1 MGKYKYYKNKK
12 GDSCNFTT
20 YDKMFSILGLILSL
34 LLIMYLSYKGYS
46 TIITAPIVALLT
58 LVITSGLDSHLMAS
72 YTEVYMS
79 GFSNFIKSYFPL
91 FMTGAIFAILME
103 KANYAKSIS
112 YFITK
117 KLGKEKAILSIVLSG
132 ALLTY
137 GGVSL
142 FVVAF
147 ISYPIAKTL
156 FKQADIPKRLI
167 PGCIALGSFTF
178 TMTALPGTPEIQNV
192 IPMKYFGTDA
202 FAAPLMGIIA
212 SLLMLGL
219 GMLYLT
225 RQAKKAKSLGEGY
238 GNYEDDIEVV
248 YENLPNIFIA
258 VFPILLIFAMNLF
271 FSKIFYPSINGS
283 YLQKY
288 NTTLENVSG
297 TWSVIISIVIAD
309 LFILVT
315 NFKKIEN
322 LKAVLDEGV
331 TNSFKPLLNSSAI
344 VGYGSVVKSLA
355 VFTIIQNFVF
365 NLSSNPIISE
375 ALSVNLIC
383 GLTASASGG
392 LTITL
397 DALAPTYLQMANT
410 LNISPEILHRIASL
424 ACGGLDT
431 LPHNGAVITTLAIC
445 GLTHK
450 ESYKDIFVTS
460 VIIPILVTAIIVIGV
475 SVGIYI

>member
-1 MGKYKYYKNKK
+1 
-12 GDSCNFTT
+12 
-20 YDKMFSILGLILSL
+20 MFLA
-34 LLIMYLSYKGYS
+34 YKGYS

-58 LVITSGLDSHLMAS
+58 LIVTTGFDSHLMAS

-79 GFSNFIKSYFPL
+79 GFSNFVKNYFPL

-112 YFITK
+112 HFITK
-117 KLGKEKAILSIVLSG
+117 KLGSDKAILSIVLSG

-147 ISYPIAKTL
+147 ISYPIARSL
-156 FKQADIPKRLI
+156 FKEADIPKRLI

-178 TMTALPGTPEIQNV
+178 TMTAAPGSPEIQNV
-192 IPMKYFGTDA
+192 IPMKYFGTDT
-202 FAAPLMGIIA
+202 FAAPLLGIIA

-219 GMLYLT
+219 GIIYLS
-225 RQAKKAKSLGEGY
+225 REAKKARNNNEGY
-238 GNYEDDIEVV
+238 GDYV
-248 YENLPNIFIA
+248 ENEKLTEEKLPNIFVAIL
-258 VFPILLIFAMNLF
+258 PILIIFVSNLF
-271 FSKIFYPSINGS
+271 FSKIYYPSVDGT
-283 YLQKY
+283 YLEQF
-288 NTTLENVSG
+288 NTTLGNVSG

-309 LFILVT
+309 LFLVIT
-315 NFKKIEN
+315 NFKKIKN
-322 LKAVLDEGV
+322 IKSVLDEGV
-331 TNSFKPLLNSSAI
+331 SNSFRPLLNSSAI
-344 VGYGSVVKSLA
+344 VGYGSVIKSLA
-355 VFTIIQNFVF
+355 IFSVIQNFVF
-365 NLSSNPIISE
+365 NISSNPIISE

-397 DALAPTYLQMANT
+397 DALAPTYMQMASA
-410 LNISPEILHRIASL
+410 LNISPEILHRVASL

-460 VIIPILVTAIIVIGV
+460 VLIPIVVTTIIVIGL
-475 SVGIYI
+475 SMSIYI

>member
-1 MGKYKYYKNKK
+1 
-12 GDSCNFTT
+12 
-20 YDKMFSILGLILSL
+20 MFSIIGLILSL
-34 LLIMYLSYKGYS
+34 VLIMFLAYKGYS

-58 LVITSGLDSHLMAS
+58 LIVTTGFDSHLMAS

-79 GFSNFIKSYFPL
+79 GFASFVKNYFPL

-112 YFITK
+112 HFITK
-117 KLGKEKAILSIVLSG
+117 KLGSGKAILSIVLSG

-147 ISYPIAKTL
+147 ISYPIARIL
-156 FKQADIPKRLI
+156 FKEADIPKRLI

-178 TMTALPGTPEIQNV
+178 TMTAAPGSPEIQNV

-202 FAAPLMGIIA
+202 FAAPLLGIIA

-219 GMLYLT
+219 GMIYLS
-225 RQAKKAKSLGEGY
+225 REAKKARNNNEGY
-238 GNYEDDIEVV
+238 GDYIENEKLTE
-248 YENLPNIFIA
+248 ENLPNIFVSIL
-258 VFPILLIFAMNLF
+258 PILIIFVSNLF
-271 FSKIFYPSINGS
+271 FSKVYYPSVDGA
-283 YLQKY
+283 YLEKF
-288 NTTLENVSG
+288 NTTLGNVSG

-309 LFILVT
+309 LFLVIN
-315 NFKKIEN
+315 NFKKLTNI
-322 LKAVLDEGV
+322 KSILDEGV
-331 TNSFKPLLNSSAI
+331 TNSFRPLLNSSAI
-344 VGYGSVVKSLA
+344 VGYGSVIKSLA
-355 VFTIIQNFVF
+355 IFSVVQNFVF
-365 NLSSNPIISE
+365 NISSNPIISE

-397 DALAPTYLQMANT
+397 DALAPTYLQMASA
-410 LNISPEILHRIASL
+410 LNISPEILHRVASL

-460 VIIPILVTAIIVIGV
+460 VLIPIIVTAIIVIGV
-475 SVGIYI
+475 SIYLSLIHISEPTRP

>member
-1 MGKYKYYKNKK
+1 
-12 GDSCNFTT
+12 
-20 YDKMFSILGLILSL
+20 MFSIIGLILSL
-34 LLIMYLSYKGYS
+34 VLIMFLAYKGYS

-58 LVITSGLDSHLMAS
+58 LIVTTGFDSHLMAS

-79 GFSNFIKSYFPL
+79 GFASFVKNYFPL

-112 YFITK
+112 HFITK
-117 KLGKEKAILSIVLSG
+117 KLGSDKAILSIVLSG

-147 ISYPIAKTL
+147 ISYPIARIL
-156 FKQADIPKRLI
+156 FKEADIPKRLI

-178 TMTALPGTPEIQNV
+178 TMTAAPGSPEIQNV

-202 FAAPLMGIIA
+202 FAAPLLGIIA

-219 GMLYLT
+219 GMIYLS
-225 RQAKKAKSLGEGY
+225 REAKKARNNNEGY
-238 GNYEDDIEVV
+238 GDYIENEKLTE
-248 YENLPNIFIA
+248 ENLPNIFVSIL
-258 VFPILLIFAMNLF
+258 PILIIFVSNLF
-271 FSKIFYPSINGS
+271 FSKVYYPSVDGA
-283 YLQKY
+283 YLEKF
-288 NTTLENVSG
+288 NATLGNVSG

-309 LFILVT
+309 LFLVIT
-315 NFKKIEN
+315 NFKK
-322 LKAVLDEGV
+322 LKNIKSILDEGV
-331 TNSFKPLLNSSAI
+331 TNSFRPLLNSSAI
-344 VGYGSVVKSLA
+344 VGYGSVIKSLA
-355 VFTIIQNFVF
+355 IFSVVQNFVF
-365 NLSSNPIISE
+365 NISSNPIISE

-397 DALAPTYLQMANT
+397 DALAPTYLQMASV
-410 LNISPEILHRIASL
+410 LNISPEILHRVASL

-460 VIIPILVTAIIVIGV
+460 VLIPIIVTAIIVIGV
-475 SVGIYI
+475 SIYI

>member
-1 MGKYKYYKNKK
+1 
-12 GDSCNFTT
+12 
-20 YDKMFSILGLILSL
+20 MFSIIGLILSL
-34 LLIMYLSYKGYS
+34 VLIMFLAYKGYS

-58 LVITSGLDSHLMAS
+58 LIVTTGFDSHLMAS

-79 GFSNFIKSYFPL
+79 GFASFVKNYFPL

-112 YFITK
+112 HFITK
-117 KLGKEKAILSIVLSG
+117 KLGSDKAILSIVLSG

-147 ISYPIAKTL
+147 ISYPIARIL
-156 FKQADIPKRLI
+156 FKEADIPKRLI

-178 TMTALPGTPEIQNV
+178 TMTAAPGSPEIQNV

-202 FAAPLMGIIA
+202 FAAPLLGIIA

-219 GMLYLT
+219 GMIYLS
-225 RQAKKAKSLGEGY
+225 REAKKARNNNEGY
-238 GNYEDDIEVV
+238 GDYIENEKLTE
-248 YENLPNIFIA
+248 ENLPNIF
-258 VFPILLIFAMNLF
+258 VSNLF
-271 FSKIFYPSINGS
+271 FSKVYYPSVDGA
-283 YLQKY
+283 YLEKF
-288 NTTLENVSG
+288 NTTLGNVSG

-309 LFILVT
+309 LFLVIT
-315 NFKKIEN
+315 NFKK
-322 LKAVLDEGV
+322 LKNIKSILDEGV
-331 TNSFKPLLNSSAI
+331 TNSFRPLLNSSAI
-344 VGYGSVVKSLA
+344 VGYGSVIKSLA
-355 VFTIIQNFVF
+355 IFSVVQNFVF
-365 NLSSNPIISE
+365 NISSNPIISE

-397 DALAPTYLQMANT
+397 DALAPTYLQMASA
-410 LNISPEILHRIASL
+410 LNISPEILHRVASL

-460 VIIPILVTAIIVIGV
+460 VLIPIIVTAIIVIGV
-475 SVGIYI
+475 SIYI